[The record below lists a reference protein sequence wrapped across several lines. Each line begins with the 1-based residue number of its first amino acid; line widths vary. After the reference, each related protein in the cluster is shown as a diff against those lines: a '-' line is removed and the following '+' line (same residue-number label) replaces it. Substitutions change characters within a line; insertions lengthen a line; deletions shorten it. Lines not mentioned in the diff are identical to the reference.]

1 VTTPVPLYEHT
12 PASSEVPGL
21 QHMSQTVRLT
31 KDASGIRVWVGW
43 ACYNFDQA
51 RDLAATIL
59 AAVQIGEQAG

>member
-1 VTTPVPLYEHT
+1 
-12 PASSEVPGL
+12 
-21 QHMSQTVRLT
+21 MSQTVRLT